1 MNQDDNGNNMTKVLV
16 VDDDEV
22 VLLALS
28 KTLSN
33 AGYEVIKTS
42 NSIEVA
48 RALEADRPDVL
59 ITDLIMPDREGIE
72 IIMQTR
78 KSHPGLVVIAMSVE
92 PDYLELAE
100 RLGAD
105 AVMHKRFD
113 HADWGA
119 DLIRMIEDNL
129 KPH

>member
-1 MNQDDNGNNMTKVLV
+1 MTKVLV